1 MSFNYYKISRH
12 GSDEHKF
19 MSKWT
24 SIVDFVEI
32 YGHIEISNYLK
43 LENSFIKF
51 LKMFYDFFTQPFK
64 SYGYTSLA
72 FNIIIS
78 EDLDSNRDSLLYYG
92 MTDTAKRLNKLSKLN
107 LNSIAEDDVSFLFK
121 CWVRGLCSL
130 YFFDI
135 VTNSSL
141 KPMEDDFYF
150 SLILQEDIELN
161 EIFSYVD
168 GVHVYVDFDHY
179 TSNESYIPPINIG
192 EKIKINTPKE
202 SVP

>member
-1 MSFNYYKISRH
+1 
-12 GSDEHKF
+12 
-19 MSKWT
+19 
-24 SIVDFVEI
+24 
-32 YGHIEISNYLK
+32 
-43 LENSFIKF
+43 
-51 LKMFYDFFTQPFK
+51 
-64 SYGYTSLA
+64 
-72 FNIIIS
+72 
-78 EDLDSNRDSLLYYG
+78 
-92 MTDTAKRLNKLSKLN
+92 MTDTTKRLSKLSKLN

-135 VTNSSL
+135 VTSSSL

-192 EKIKINTPKE
+192 EKMKINTPKE

>member
-12 GSDEHKF
+12 DSDEHKF
-19 MSKWT
+19 TSKWT

-43 LENSFIKF
+43 LENSFISF

-64 SYGYTSLA
+64 GYGYTSLA

-78 EDLDSNRDSLLYYG
+78 EDLESNRDPLLYYG

-121 CWVRGLCSL
+121 CSVRGLCSL

-135 VTNSSL
+135 VTSSSL